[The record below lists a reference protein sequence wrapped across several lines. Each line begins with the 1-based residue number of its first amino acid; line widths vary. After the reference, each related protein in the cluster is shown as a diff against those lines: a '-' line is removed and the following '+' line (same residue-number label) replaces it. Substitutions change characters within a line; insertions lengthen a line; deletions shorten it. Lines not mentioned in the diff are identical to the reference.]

1 MAIDEVQLLTRIRR
15 IEDYLVQVGQQ
26 IGVPFDLGIPA
37 GVPDEVVDMVRA
49 GDKLRA
55 IKRLTELQGIGLA
68 EAKQIVDGL

>member
-1 MAIDEVQLLTRIRR
+1 MALDEPQLLTRIRR

-37 GVPDEVVDMVRA
+37 GVPQEVVDMVRD
-49 GDKLRA
+49 GDKMQAIIRLRELHGLG
-55 IKRLTELQGIGLA
+55 LT